1 MSQTLK
7 WYSIV
12 VLCGLSCLVANGDA
26 AEETKDTTMPTPLT
40 GGVIAIWLQSPTMD
54 REAILNMPVVKG
66 GQVMVQWADVEP
78 EKGKYDFRTLDL
90 QLADYAKRNLPV
102 TLQLNGNRKPRYLF
116 NEVPYVK
123 ENWRDVSAFRQ
134 VMNRE
139 GTLMYWHPAHE
150 QAYVNCLT
158 AFRDHLA
165 SSVYKKSII
174 GLRMNFNPFGT
185 EGINIWPREKAAE
198 YADKERWIQPPG
210 LDHSLAYNGFDKQ
223 DGLDYVRR
231 IMRRHIELFSGVV
244 PMFIRSTVDSEVLA
258 EFSEYLENGTFGV
271 FETGS
276 CLAPFSTKSE
286 ASEAWI
292 LKYCKSGKTIGYA
305 ESFADAWGVHGIK
318 DDLVLSPP
326 QAFYWRVLCD
336 LHKGA
341 SYVACYGRDLNVALT
356 GTYQVSRSRDGKS
369 ARIQY
374 SDNQSGFDYRSQ
386 FGEALRWADKYAG
399 YHASP
404 ERAPGAWIAFRQSNA
419 VANARARSFEKL
431 RLPDFASDYTYL
443 MERLPDQSVG
453 TSKIGPE
460 SIRYGGYARRV
471 PARETIRLK
480 VNGRFLQSLRGPCRL
495 SVTYF
500 DDASGSSFSVS
511 ASGQTWEVPLRGGK
525 TWQTADFDLIA
536 PNFQPLADGAQIIV
550 QNADADL
557 CMHMLA
563 IERK

>member
-1 MSQTLK
+1 MTQLLKSYCTVILCLWCVGENCTAEVVTNTKMS
-7 WYSIV
+7 
-12 VLCGLSCLVANGDA
+12 
-26 AEETKDTTMPTPLT
+26 PPLA
-40 GGVIAIWLQSPTMD
+40 GGVIAIWLQSPTID
-54 REAILNMPVVKG
+54 REAILKMPVVKG
-66 GQVMVQWADVEP
+66 GQVMVQWAEVEP
-78 EKGKYDFRTLDL
+78 EKGTYDFSSLDSG
-90 QLADYAKRNLPV
+90 LADYAQRGLPV
-102 TLQLNGNRKPRYLF
+102 TVQLNGNRKPHYLF
-116 NEVPYVK
+116 NEVPFVK
-123 ENWRDVSAFRQ
+123 ETGRDVPAFRQ

-185 EGINIWPREKAAE
+185 EGINIWPQQARDE
-198 YADKERWIQPPG
+198 YARRDRWIQPPG
-210 LDHSLAYNGFDKQ
+210 LDHSLAYNGFNKK

-231 IMRRHIELFSGVV
+231 IIRQHIELFSGVV
-244 PMFIRSTVDSEVLA
+244 PMFMRSTVDSEVLA

-305 ESFADAWGVHGIK
+305 ESFADAWGVHGVK

-356 GTYQVSRSRDGKS
+356 GSYAVSSRTTDGKS
-369 ARIQY
+369 AQILY
-374 SDNQSGFDYRSQ
+374 SDSQSGWNYRHEFS
-386 FGEALRWADKYAG
+386 ESLRWADKYAG
-399 YHASP
+399 CHADP

-453 TSKIGPE
+453 ASKIGPE

-480 VNGRFLQSLRGPCRL
+480 VNERFLQSLQGPCWL

-511 ASGQTWEVPLRGGK
+511 ASGQTWKVPLRGGQI
-525 TWQTADFDLIA
+525 WQTAIFEVTA
-536 PNFQPLADGAQIIV
+536 PVFQSMADGPQITI
-550 QNADADL
+550 QNSHIPVCL
-557 CMHMLA
+557 HMVA
-563 IERK
+563 IERE